1 MIQQESEIVVIIL
14 TTVCSGQA
22 GMQELRWGESYEA
35 AEEVQI
41 GNGGGL
47 DRSGGSL
54 PEEMKRRK
62 WIQNRFSKAL
72 LLGMTE
78 I

>member
-1 MIQQESEIVVIIL
+1 M
-14 TTVCSGQA
+14 
-22 GMQELRWGESYEA
+22 
-35 AEEVQI
+35 VQI
-41 GNGGGL
+41 GSGGGL
-47 DRSGGSL
+47 DYSGSSL

>member
-54 PEEMKRRK
+54 PVEMKRRQ
-62 WIQNRFSKAL
+62 WIQNLFW
-72 LLGMTE
+72 T
-78 I
+78 

>member
-35 AEEVQI
+35 AEVVQI
-41 GNGGGL
+41 GSDGGL
-47 DRSGGSL
+47 DYSGSSM

-72 LLGMTE
+72 LLRMRE